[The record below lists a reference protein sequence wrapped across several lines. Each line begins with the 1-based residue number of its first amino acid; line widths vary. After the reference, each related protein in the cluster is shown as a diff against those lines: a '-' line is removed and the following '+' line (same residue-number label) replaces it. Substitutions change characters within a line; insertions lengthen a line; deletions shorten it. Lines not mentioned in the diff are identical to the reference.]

1 MLYLCT
7 YQCRNTVNLDLHVWK
22 EEGSVLVKTN
32 NFIIDIQLLYNY
44 LIAIRPDLFRYCKEL
59 NKSGRI
65 LCTASKRTYAAKHNV
80 TCKSSNLIYC
90 ITCTQCGIQYVGQT
104 KNRLMDRF
112 QAHFYSISAKKT
124 NTEIGKHFNS
134 VNHQGLQNVEILY
147 TLWILSMHTLQEKNP
162 DF

>member
-1 MLYLCT
+1 M
-7 YQCRNTVNLDLHVWK
+7 
-22 EEGSVLVKTN
+22 G
-32 NFIIDIQLLYNY
+32 LLLGLLLFFLFYF
-44 LIAIRPDLFRYCKEL
+44 LFRYCRYCKKL

-134 VNHQGLQNVEILY
+134 VNHQGLQNVEIHIVDFIHAHPAGEKSRFLRN
-147 TLWILSMHTLQEKNP
+147 LIEFNWIQRMHSNAPTGLNVMDP
-162 DF
+162 F